1 MKYQKLCLFL
11 FLSVFVLTG
20 SVAVGQPAKVKRP
33 VKNPPQFP
41 NIIDLDNKDAQPTG
55 QQANQQTGQQ
65 NKAQDTSVTQ
75 PPDSLAGA
83 VMSLVSELRSLGQ
96 ELRSLNIR
104 EQTQIEM
111 LRMTRV
117 DMRIDHYER
126 ELRPVRDRL
135 TALEADEQILQQAM
149 TREGLL
155 AQTASTPTL
164 NREELMRQLRFQHE
178 ARYRSIQAEKER
190 LRKLEAD
197 LTSSLKIYQ
206 NISRETEQRI
216 QEAEDALKNIESGRS
231 ESGPQSQTG
240 QSVKPERKQ

>member
-1 MKYQKLCLFL
+1 MKYRKLCLFL

-20 SVAVGQPAKVKRP
+20 YAAAQQPAKVKRP

-41 NIIDLDNKDAQPTG
+41 NIIDLENKNAQP
-55 QQANQQTGQQ
+55 ANPQPGQQ
-65 NKAQDTSVTQ
+65 NKAQDAEASQ

-83 VMSLVSELRSLGQ
+83 VMSLASELRALGQ

-111 LRMTRV
+111 LRMARV

-135 TALEADEQILQQAM
+135 SALEADEQILQQAM

-155 AQTASTPTL
+155 AQTANTPTL

-206 NISRETEQRI
+206 NISREAEQRI
-216 QEAEDALKNIESGRS
+216 QEAEDVLKSIESGRPELS
-231 ESGPQSQTG
+231 PQGQTG
-240 QSVKPERKQ
+240 QSVKTERKK